1 MQRISPSYTN
11 REGRPTKWPID
22 SAIAAR
28 LMSCWCLH
36 CLAVWARDEVGAEA
50 GDGAP
55 ADDDSDFSDLELEDI
70 AAVKLRA
77 RTPPWQKVENSQW

>member
-1 MQRISPSYTN
+1 MASR
-11 REGRPTKWPID
+11 R
-22 SAIAAR
+22 
-28 LMSCWCLH
+28 SCCRWSDVL
-36 CLAVWARDEVGAEA
+36 LVPLPAVWARDEEGAEA

-55 ADDDSDFSDLELEDI
+55 AGDDSDFSDLELEDI